1 MPYHTGHG
9 MKKKKKKKKN
19 KKKKR
24 KQFMVKASSIRSV
37 IKGLSTRQKKTMR
50 RHSRHHSMKHMR
62 EMASAMKKGR
72 TFGQAHR
79 SAMRKVG
86 K

>member
-1 MPYHTGHG
+1 MPYHAGHG
-9 MKKKKKKKKN
+9 MKKKKKKK

-37 IKGLSTRQKKTMR
+37 IKGLNTRQKKTMR
-50 RHSRHHSMKHMR
+50 KHARHHSLKHMR
-62 EMASAMKKGR
+62 QMASAMKKGR
-72 TFGQAHR
+72 TFSQAHK

>member
-9 MKKKKKKKKN
+9 MKKKKKKKK
-19 KKKKR
+19 KKKR
-24 KQFMVKASSIRSV
+24 KQLMVKASSIRSV

-50 RHSRHHSMKHMR
+50 KHARHHSLKHMR
-62 EMASAMKKGR
+62 QMASAMKKGR
-72 TFGQAHR
+72 TFTQAHR
-79 SAMRKVG
+79 IAMRTG

>member
-1 MPYHTGHG
+1 
-9 MKKKKKKKKN
+9 
-19 KKKKR
+19 
-24 KQFMVKASSIRSV
+24 MVKASSIRSV
-37 IKGLSTRQKKTMR
+37 IKGLSPRQKKTMR
-50 RHSRHHSMKHMR
+50 RHSRHHSMKHMIA
-62 EMASAMKKGR
+62 MASAMKKGR

>member
-9 MKKKKKKKKN
+9 MKKKKKKKK
-19 KKKKR
+19 KKKR
-24 KQFMVKASSIRSV
+24 KQFMVKATSIRGI
-37 IKGLSTRQKKTMR
+37 IKGLSPRQKKTMR

-62 EMASAMKKGR
+62 QMASAMKKGR
-72 TFGQAHR
+72 TFSQAHK